1 MPTLTSLRLFVVA
14 AFAVCIFARMRLPVC
29 EHQTVTFVA
38 SSHGSLLRAKFQSVG
53 EIESTRLFEA
63 VEVKIMIEIRY
74 VQTEDKEF
82 WYSLDRHL
90 PEPEFENKVSNKRGY
105 IIFDDNKPI
114 GLLRYNL
121 FWDNTPF
128 CTMLFIDWNYQGK
141 GYGKKLMEHWEAD
154 MKSQGYGMLLTS
166 TQVDEEAQHFY
177 RKLGYK
183 DCGGFVIDIPG
194 YEQPMEMFFIKCI

>member
-1 MPTLTSLRLFVVA
+1 
-14 AFAVCIFARMRLPVC
+14 
-29 EHQTVTFVA
+29 
-38 SSHGSLLRAKFQSVG
+38 
-53 EIESTRLFEA
+53 
-63 VEVKIMIEIRY
+63 MIEIRH
-74 VQTEDKEF
+74 VQSEDKEF
-82 WYSLDRHL
+82 WYSLDKHL
-90 PEPEFENKVSNKRGY
+90 PETEFDKKVKEKSGY
-105 IIFDDNKPI
+105 VLLEDERKV

-128 CTMLFIDWNYQGK
+128 CTLLFVDKDYQRK
-141 GYGKKLMEHWEAD
+141 GYGRKLMEHWEAD

-194 YEQPMEMFFIKCI
+194 YEQPMEMFLVKGI